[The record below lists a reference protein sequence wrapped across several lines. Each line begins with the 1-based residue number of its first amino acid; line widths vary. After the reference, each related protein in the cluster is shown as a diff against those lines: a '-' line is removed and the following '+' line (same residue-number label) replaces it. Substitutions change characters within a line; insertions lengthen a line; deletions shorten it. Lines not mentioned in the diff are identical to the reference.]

1 MEKLD
6 VKILVEDADFMPVY
20 KTSGSACMDCR
31 ADILSTTNGMG
42 DTYTLFP
49 GQVAIVDLGFRVAVP
64 EGYVM
69 NVYLRS
75 GIAANY
81 SLALPNGVGKID
93 SDYRGV
99 VKAILANVGTVPA
112 TINHKDRIM
121 QCEIVPVQP
130 INLIPVPILDDTNR
144 GEGGLGSTGVK

>member
-1 MEKLD
+1 
-6 VKILVEDADFMPVY
+6 
-20 KTSGSACMDCR
+20 
-31 ADILSTTNGMG
+31 
-42 DTYTLFP
+42 
-49 GQVAIVDLGFRVAVP
+49 
-64 EGYVM
+64 
-69 NVYLRS
+69 
-75 GIAANY
+75 
-81 SLALPNGVGKID
+81 
-93 SDYRGV
+93 